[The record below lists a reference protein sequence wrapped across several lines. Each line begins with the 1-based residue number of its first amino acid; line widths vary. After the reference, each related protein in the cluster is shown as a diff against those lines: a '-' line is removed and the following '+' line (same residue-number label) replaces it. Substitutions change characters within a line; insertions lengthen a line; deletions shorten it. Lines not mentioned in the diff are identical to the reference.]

1 MHCGS
6 TLVFDVWYS
15 LRVKVC
21 YQCVISMCNVEHK
34 VCGSASMWEYVQSMW
49 KYVQSMWKYVEAQV
63 CGSMWAAVPVALRGK
78 VGQLCAA
85 ESEESSD
92 RVRPAAI
99 NLIGSSWSYFW
110 MLHTTSHTFARCILH
125 PVCVGVR

>member
-1 MHCGS
+1 MWKRKYVEVC
-6 TLVFDVWYS
+6 
-15 LRVKVC
+15 VKHVQVC
-21 YQCVISMCNVEHK
+21 
-34 VCGSASMWEYVQSMW
+34 A

-63 CGSMWAAVPVALRGK
+63 CGMWQSMWAAVPVALRGK
-78 VGQLCAA
+78 VGQLCTA

-110 MLHTTSHTFARCILH
+110 MLHTTSHTFAHFILH
-125 PVCVGVR
+125 TVCVGVR